1 MLERIF
7 FERKKKMIEVEY
19 PVIVTTNT
27 CGGTKFW
34 IKTDRSLE
42 KSNDLF
48 MYKFIF
54 SNKNDANWKRYIFVI
69 YRFST
74 LSEYEKECIIEHIKC
89 NGDIDGFELEKIVL
103 KG

>member
-1 MLERIF
+1 
-7 FERKKKMIEVEY
+7 MIEVEY
-19 PVIVTTNT
+19 PVIVTTNI

-34 IKTDRSLE
+34 IKTDRSLDE

-54 SNKNDANWKRYIFVI
+54 SNINDVNWKRYIFVI

-74 LSEYEKECIIEHIKC
+74 LSEYEKECIIEHIKS